1 MGQSFMAGKLPLSL
15 DRHSNVPLYEQV
27 RSQVARLITDGEL
40 ASGTRLPAT
49 RGLARALRVNRATIA
64 SAYESLANLGL
75 VRSHVGQGTFVLE
88 SGSHRTATP
97 FWPLSRAMEAASQQ
111 LLHTTP
117 PSAHP
122 DSIDFASLIPDEQ
135 LFPIE
140 PFRKTIDTVLRR
152 RGKEL
157 LQYGPVA
164 GYPPLREYIAAWL
177 AERGVEVTAEH
188 VLIVNGSQ
196 QGLDLVF
203 RALVNP
209 GDSVAVESPTYTVV
223 LPALAYYQARVLGIP
238 MTDRGMD
245 LEALESALTRG
256 SVRLIYT
263 MPTFHNPTGLTMDL
277 ETRRLLL
284 RLAGRHGVPIIED
297 DFDSELRFHGQALPP
312 IKALDADGIV
322 LYLGTF
328 SKGLFPGLRLGWM
341 VAPPELIRTLSRAKM
356 YTDYHTSMLL
366 QAAVLEFCERGHYRK
381 HLNNLAR
388 VNREKS
394 RNLLRAM
401 NRHFPSEVSW
411 TEPEG
416 GYAFWIALPDRLSS
430 EVLASQGAREGVLF
444 TPGSQFFNG
453 HAGDRYLRLSIS
465 RVPKD
470 RIEEG
475 VRRLARLIE
484 RQMAQESEQPSP
496 SPGEPMFHI

>member
-1 MGQSFMAGKLPLSL
+1 MVQFGDIHLVL
-15 DRHSNVPLYEQV
+15 DRGSDVPLYEQV
-27 RSQVARLITDGEL
+27 RSQIAQRIATGEL
-40 ASGTRLPAT
+40 APGTRLPAT
-49 RGLARALRVNRATIA
+49 RELARELSVNRATIA
-64 SAYESLANLGL
+64 SAYETLSTDGL

-88 SGSHRTATP
+88 AEPHRTKTP
-97 FWPLSRAMEAASQQ
+97 FWPFSRAMEAASRQ
-111 LLHTTP
+111 LLPTTP
-117 PSAHP
+117 PTEHP
-122 DSIDFASLIPDEQ
+122 DPIDFASLIPDQE
-135 LFPIE
+135 LFPVE
-140 PFRKTIDTVLRR
+140 PFRETIDTVLRR

-164 GYPPLREYIAAWL
+164 GYPPLRHYIAEWL
-177 AERGVEVTAEH
+177 NERSVDVTAEH

-223 LPALAYYQARVLGIP
+223 LAVLAHYQARVLGIS

-263 MPTFHNPTGLTMDL
+263 MPTFQNPTGLTMDI
-277 ETRRLLL
+277 ETRRSLL

-312 IKALDADGIV
+312 IKALDTEGIV

-328 SKGLFPGLRLGWM
+328 SKGLFPGLRLGWI
-341 VAPPELIRTLSRAKM
+341 VAPPELVRTLSRAKM
-356 YTDYHTSMLL
+356 FADYHTSPLL
-366 QAAVLEFCERGHYRK
+366 QAAVLEFCQRGHYQE
-381 HLNNLAR
+381 HLAHLAR

-394 RNLLRAM
+394 RVLVGAL
-401 NRHFPSEVSW
+401 NRYFPSEVSW

-416 GYAFWIALPDRLSS
+416 GYAFWISLPERISS
-430 EVLASQGAREGVLF
+430 ERLLSRGAREGVLF
-444 TPGSQFFNG
+444 TPGGQFFTGNE
-453 HAGDRYLRLSIS
+453 GDRFLRLSIS
-465 RVPKD
+465 RVPTN

-475 VRRLARLIE
+475 VRRLASLIE
-484 RQMAQESEQPSP
+484 QQMAQEPGHRSQIT
-496 SPGEPMFHI
+496 GEPMFHI

>member
-1 MGQSFMAGKLPLSL
+1 MGQSGNLHLAL
-15 DRHSNVPLYEQV
+15 DRGSDVPLYEQV
-27 RSQVARLITDGEL
+27 RSHIANLIASGQL

-49 RGLARALRVNRATIA
+49 RDLARDLSVNRATIA
-64 SAYESLANLGL
+64 SAYESLATDDL

-88 SGSHRTATP
+88 AEPHSATAP
-97 FWPLSRAMEAASQQ
+97 FWPLSRAMEAASRQ
-111 LLHTTP
+111 LLPTTP
-117 PSAHP
+117 PTEHP
-122 DSIDFASLIPDEQ
+122 DPIDFASLIPDEE
-135 LFPIE
+135 LFPVE
-140 PFRKTIDTVLRR
+140 PFRKTIDTVLQR

-164 GYPPLREYIAAWL
+164 GYPPLRQYIAEWL
-177 AERGVEVTAEH
+177 GERNVQATAEH

-203 RALVNP
+203 RTLVNP

-223 LPALAYYQARVLGIP
+223 LPVLAYYQASALGIP

-245 LEALESALTRG
+245 LEALESALARG

-263 MPTFHNPTGLTMDL
+263 MPTFHNPTGWTMDL
-277 ETRRLLL
+277 ETRQSLL

-312 IKALDADGIV
+312 IKALDAEGIV

-328 SKGLFPGLRLGWM
+328 SKGLFPGLRLGWI

-356 YTDYHTSMLL
+356 FTDYHTSPLL
-366 QAAVLEFCERGHYRK
+366 QAAVLEFCEHGHYQEHLK
-381 HLNNLAR
+381 HLAR

-394 RNLLRAM
+394 RILVRALT
-401 NRHFPSEVSW
+401 RHFPGEVSW

-416 GYAFWIALPDRLSS
+416 GYAFWIVLPERLSS
-430 EVLASQGAREGVLF
+430 EHLLSQGAREGVLF
-444 TPGSQFFNG
+444 TPGSQFFTG
-453 HAGDRYLRLSIS
+453 DEGDRFLRLSIS
-465 RVPKD
+465 RVPTNK
-470 RIEEG
+470 IEEG
-475 VRRLARLIE
+475 VRRMARLIE
-484 RQMAQESEQPSP
+484 QQMAQEPGHPLQT
-496 SPGEPMFHI
+496 PGEPMFHI